1 MQPTTALR
9 QDPHVA
15 ARSGGQL
22 GYRKVVFASCFG
34 TAIEW
39 YDFFIYGFIGPLVF
53 DKLFFPKLDPL
64 IGTIAVFATFSVG
77 FLARPLGGIVFGHFG
92 DRIGRKSILMVT
104 LLLMGGGT
112 AAIGL
117 LPAYDRIGIWAPIAL
132 VSLRFLQGFAL
143 GGESVGAMLLTVEGS
158 SAGRR
163 GLFGGVIQAAGPMGV
178 ILASLAVAI
187 VARMPNAELLSWG
200 WRAPFLLS
208 VVLVLLG
215 VYVRLKLEESATFKA
230 AAERQEI
237 APIPVLE
244 VLTNYMRP
252 TLITFF
258 IIMAETSFFYL
269 TAIFSLSYGTKVLG
283 LPRTTLTD
291 ALLIANCLALF
302 AVPLFGVLSDRIGR
316 RPAFLAGIAATALYI
331 YPFFLLMATKETLWV
346 TAAIAIAVGLIH
358 PMMFGPEGSFFAEL
372 FETRVRFSGVSV
384 GKQIGTVLGGGLA
397 PLIGTSLVAWS
408 HGSTLP
414 VVFYFLALAVLAFT
428 AALIAHETR
437 GRTL

>member
-1 MQPTTALR
+1 MAMATTLGTLPEAEHSAQLR
-9 QDPHVA
+9 KAVI
-15 ARSGGQL
+15 
-22 GYRKVVFASCFG
+22 ASTVG

>member
-1 MQPTTALR
+1 MQATTALQ
-9 QDPHVA
+9 QDPPGA
-15 ARSGGQL
+15 GRFGLQP
-22 GYRKVVFASCFG
+22 GYRRVVFASCFG

-39 YDFFIYGFIGPLVF
+39 YDFFIYGFLGPLVF
-53 DKLFFPKLDPL
+53 DTLFFPRLAPQ
-64 IGTIAVFATFSVG
+64 IGTIAVFATFAVG

-104 LLLMGGGT
+104 LLLMGVGT

-117 LPAYDRIGIWAPIAL
+117 LPTYDQIGIWAPIAL
-132 VSLRFLQGFAL
+132 VSLRFVQGFAL
-143 GGESVGAMLLTVEGS
+143 GGESVGALLLTIEGS
-158 SAGRR
+158 SAARR

-208 VVLVLLG
+208 FVLVLLG

-230 AAERQEI
+230 AAELREI
-237 APIPVLE
+237 ARVPVLE

-258 IIMAETSFFYL
+258 IVMAETSFFYL
-269 TAIFSLSYGTKVLG
+269 TAIFSISYGTKRLG

-291 ALLIANCLALF
+291 ALLVANCLALF
-302 AVPLFGVLSDRIGR
+302 TVPLFGALSDRIGR
-316 RPAFLAGIAATALYI
+316 RPSFLAGILATALYI
-331 YPFFLLMATKETLWV
+331 YPFFLLMATKEALLV

-358 PMMFGPEGSFFAEL
+358 PMMFGPEGSFFSEL
-372 FETRVRFSGVSV
+372 FDTRVRFSGVSV

-408 HGSTLP
+408 NGSIVP
-414 VVFYFLALAVLAFT
+414 VVFYFVTLAVFAF
-428 AALIAHETR
+428 AAAVMTHETK